1 MTCEGCGA
9 ALDATM
15 DRCPACG
22 RELEFGRLTGILG
35 VVCRACD
42 AYNEPGAR
50 ACSACGKPLGAGEPP
65 PTGGPNPPAPAPVA
79 PAPRARTAA
88 PAPAPAAPAPARAS
102 APPAP
107 APPAPGS
114 PLVHALGRAGAAAT
128 RFIPA
133 SAIRAALRPDPRPA
147 AAPPPPSPAVPP
159 LAPGRVELV
168 PEPSPGPARAPF
180 RLARPT
186 TVAGR
191 SEGALRLADDPSI
204 GDRHATFLFRD
215 GALLVRDE
223 GAPGGV
229 LVRLRGHPASLRPG
243 DPFAVGGRL
252 LRYAGPLPPPP
263 LPAADGTR
271 RIGSP
276 RPPPPA
282 VAVEEL
288 LEGGVP
294 GRTWVRSG
302 PSITVGRAGAAVS
315 LGDDPSIAPAHAELR
330 IEADGTARLRDLGS
344 ATGTFARVP
353 PHGER
358 ELREGDAVR
367 LGRTVLR
374 VSAVADP

>member
-65 PTGGPNPPAPAPVA
+65 PGAPKPT
-79 PAPRARTAA
+79 PA
-88 PAPAPAAPAPARAS
+88 PAPAPARAPPAAASPAPA
-102 APPAP
+102 PAP

-114 PLVHALGRAGAAAT
+114 PIVHAIGRAGAAAT

-133 SAIRAALRPDPRPA
+133 SAIRALRPDPRPA
-147 AAPPPPSPAVPP
+147 PAPAAAAAPAPAAPP

-168 PEPSPGPARAPF
+168 PEPGPGPARAPF
-180 RLARPT
+180 RLARPS

-263 LPAADGTR
+263 LPSADGTR

-276 RPPPPA
+276 RPAPPA

-288 LEGGVP
+288 LEGGAP